1 MGLHQAEGFLNE
13 FMELVDSSQRVDA
26 DDAKGLFETR
36 GKIVRGDVQMCICPI
51 RLSTHCHNRIVKQQ
65 LELVA
70 QAHGPR
76 NALAIFGC
84 IVAGQQESVNGRDLL
99 P

>member
-26 DDAKGLFETR
+26 DDAKGLFETS
-36 GKIVRGDVQMCICPI
+36 GKIVRGDVHV
-51 RLSTHCHNRIVKQQ
+51 SH
-65 LELVA
+65 
-70 QAHGPR
+70 QAINP
-76 NALAIFGC
+76 
-84 IVAGQQESVNGRDLL
+84 L